1 MGFRG
6 NLGVQ
11 GISSALPLSS
21 FVTVLS
27 VGQNGQ
33 ITIPAEF
40 RKEHALSGGGKVIA
54 VRMGDT
60 LVVAPHDAV
69 LESIC
74 LRLEDAMKKA
84 GETVD
89 SLKAQALLERTA
101 IVEQRYGTLSTPGQR
116 GNTAANAAHTARAKK
131 TRVTKDPSKKTKTS

>member
-1 MGFRG
+1 MDSVLVWIAGR
-6 NLGVQ
+6 LLTMAQ
-11 GISSALPLSS
+11 LSS
-21 FVTVLS
+21 VTVLS

-40 RKEHALSGGGKVIA
+40 RKAHALSGGGKVIA

-74 LRLEDAMKKA
+74 QRLEGAMNAA
-84 GETVD
+84 GETVE
-89 SLKAQALLERTA
+89 SLNAQTLVERAA
-101 IVEQRYGTLSTPGQR
+101 IVEQRYPRR
-116 GNTAANAAHTARAKK
+116 GNTPAHATRVPGVKK
-131 TRVTKDPSKKTKTS
+131 TRGKNTGTKKTKVS

>member
-1 MGFRG
+1 MP
-6 NLGVQ
+6 V
-11 GISSALPLSS
+11 SSS
-21 FVTVLS
+21 VTVLS

-74 LRLEDAMKKA
+74 LRLESAMKSA
-84 GETVD
+84 GETVS
-89 SLKAQALLERTA
+89 SLSAQTLVERAA
-101 IVEQRYGTLSTPGQR
+101 IVEQRYGTRSAPRQR
-116 GNTAANAAHTARAKK
+116 GNTVAQAARATRVEKTRVEKTRVKK
-131 TRVTKDPSKKTKTS
+131 TRVKKTKTS